1 MQNELIKRLDEYR
14 GNNSRR
20 RLAKEIGL
28 SHSFVTDIMAGRRPV
43 TWGFAY
49 LVSKPLGLE
58 PDEAFKLAGLLP
70 TSVAEKGSVG
80 ATGVKE

>member
-1 MQNELIKRLDEYR
+1 MQNKLIERLGQHR
-14 GNNSRR
+14 GNKSYRQ
-20 RLAKEIGL
+20 LAKEIGL

-58 PDEAFKLAGLLP
+58 PDDAFRLAGLLP
-70 TSVAEKGSVG
+70 SVAEKGTEV
-80 ATGVKE
+80 ATGVIE

>member
-1 MQNELIKRLDEYR
+1 MQNELIKRLNEYR
-14 GNNSRR
+14 GDRSYRE
-20 RLAKEIGL
+20 LAKEISF

-58 PDEAFKLAGLLP
+58 PDDAFRLAGLLP
-70 TSVAEKGSVG
+70 SVAEKGSEG
-80 ATGVKE
+80 ATGGIE

>member
-1 MQNELIKRLDEYR
+1 MQNELIKRLNEHR
-14 GNNSRR
+14 GNNSYRK
-20 RLAKEIGL
+20 LAKEIGL
-28 SHSFVTDIMAGRRPV
+28 SHSFITDIMAGRRPV

-70 TSVAEKGSVG
+70 SVAEKGSVG
-80 ATGVKE
+80 ATGGIE